1 MSAISAPRPL
11 VLDYAPDGARGRRW
25 KRCGLLVLVL
35 AAVATPLLIY
45 RKPLVARAELLYWQ
59 RQCMQLERPRDCV
72 AVGGPIGDALGN
84 SQLSMGLISAHCL
97 TFTPCRRV
105 PEWEQFSS
113 RAGLKAAGGSDAVVF
128 LHRRDNAFGERLVV
142 VTAHVG
148 GTPNGAP
155 PFLYLSAAVVRPGSL
170 LSPPAVVTP
179 APLWTSNYSDIGAI
193 GQVPFP
199 NLHAGQVDSRDPRR
213 FTIAYHSER
222 GWGQLAGILRDDD
235 TVAWE

>member
-1 MSAISAPRPL
+1 MSTMSAPRPL
-11 VLDYAPDGARGRRW
+11 VLDYAPDGARRW
-25 KRCGLLVLVL
+25 KRRGLLALL
-35 AAVATPLLIY
+35 LLAVATPLLVF

-72 AVGGPIGDALGN
+72 AVGGPVGDALGN
-84 SQLSMGLISAHCL
+84 SELSMGLIDGHCL
-97 TFTPCRRV
+97 TLTPYRRV
-105 PEWEQFSS
+105 PQWEQFST
-113 RAGLKAAGGSDAVVF
+113 RAGLKSAGGDAVVF

-148 GTPNGAP
+148 GTPNGVP
-155 PFLYLSAAVVRPGSL
+155 PFLYLSASVVRPGSM

-179 APLWTSNYSDIGAI
+179 APRWTSNESDIGAI
-193 GQVPFP
+193 GQAPFP
-199 NLHAGQVDSRDPRR
+199 DLHAGQVDSRDPRR

-222 GWGQLAGILRDDD
+222 GWGQLAGTLRDDD